1 MPRVNLNM
9 NAAVKDRQKLLYDRY
24 GGFMTISEIMKE
36 LGVSRNTAIRFAT
49 QLPCL
54 YPTGV
59 RRYDIRD
66 VARAIESTR
75 RNP

>member
-1 MPRVNLNM
+1 MPRISLNKSP
-9 NAAVKDRQKLLYDRY
+9 AVKDREKLLYDRY
-24 GGFMTISEIMKE
+24 GGFMTIAEIMKE

-66 VARAIESTR
+66 VAQAIESTR

>member
-24 GGFMTISEIMKE
+24 GGFMTIAEIMKE
-36 LGVSRNTAIRFAT
+36 LGVSRNTAIRFAA

-66 VARAIESTR
+66 VALAIEATR

>member
-1 MPRVNLNM
+1 MPRANLNV
-9 NAAVKDRQKLLYDRY
+9 NSALKDRQKLLYDRY
-24 GGFMTISEIMKE
+24 GGFMTIAEIMKE
-36 LGVSRNTAIRFAT
+36 LGVSRNTAIRFAEP
-49 QLPCL
+49 LPCL

-66 VARAIESTR
+66 VAKAIEATR

>member
-1 MPRVNLNM
+1 MPRVNLNV
-9 NAAVKDRQKLLYDRY
+9 NSAVKDRQKLLYDRY
-24 GGFMTISEIMKE
+24 GGFMTIAEIMKE
-36 LGVSRNTAIRFAT
+36 LGVSRNTAIRFAA

-54 YPTGV
+54 CPTGV

-66 VARAIESTR
+66 VAKAIEATR